1 MVISRTGGR
10 LDRFYWTCGKVFAT
24 IIAYVHCMH
33 FLAFSWRNYWNLGVF
48 LVIIGCV
55 LLNVGHQTPSP
66 ELQISATCQHTIP
79 TEVKLLVQL
88 NIDYPTTSGQTTVR
102 RCSDKANVPDKKK
115 LSLTHFQWLLL
126 AARPFYFLLFKIFV
140 FFEWLTTCTVRTLR
154 HVRPKKLLR
163 IIEWSDSRCADNR
176 CSTVSA
182 QRSSKSSLSTHD
194 DAHIATPASDLDHN
208 RDAKNLKEILFH

>member
-1 MVISRTGGR
+1 MVDHI
-10 LDRFYWTCGKVFAT
+10 
-24 IIAYVHCMH
+24 
-33 FLAFSWRNYWNLGVF
+33 
-48 LVIIGCV
+48 
-55 LLNVGHQTPSP
+55 
-66 ELQISATCQHTIP
+66 
-79 TEVKLLVQL
+79 QL

-176 CSTVSA
+176 CSTVLHTLQEHGRSHPIQITRA
-182 QRSSKSSLSTHD
+182 WTSLIRSSFIRIPRH
-194 DAHIATPASDLDHN
+194 PEEN
-208 RDAKNLKEILFH
+208 RWLPIYSICHAYIQYVWSIIRFPRLPG

>member
-1 MVISRTGGR
+1 MGCWGCWGGGGAFGGMTLVGCLR
-10 LDRFYWTCGKVFAT
+10 IMGGVECG
-24 IIAYVHCMH
+24 
-33 FLAFSWRNYWNLGVF
+33 L
-48 LVIIGCV
+48 
-55 LLNVGHQTPSP
+55 
-66 ELQISATCQHTIP
+66 
-79 TEVKLLVQL
+79 QL

-102 RCSDKANVPDKKK
+102 RCSDKANVLDKKK

-176 CSTVSA
+176 CSTVCANLVS
-182 QRSSKSSLSTHD
+182 RPFEDSETSGRLSMAGPTSTIPPHASPML
-194 DAHIATPASDLDHN
+194 AHASPMCL
-208 RDAKNLKEILFH
+208 RVSCVSC